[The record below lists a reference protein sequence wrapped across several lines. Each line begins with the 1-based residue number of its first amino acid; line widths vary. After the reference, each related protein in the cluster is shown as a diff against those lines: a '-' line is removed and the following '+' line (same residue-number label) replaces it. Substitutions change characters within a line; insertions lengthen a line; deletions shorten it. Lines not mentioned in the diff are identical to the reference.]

1 MKIQH
6 NTLYGYGDSLWTK
19 LLLTDAWTEVRRP
32 FLYPPPPLRRLLE
45 YVIKLNAFILFEGV
59 FTTLPTSSMP
69 WKPVTEVAVNLVANT
84 SMLAG
89 YLFHKHLLSCKIALN
104 GA

>member
-1 MKIQH
+1 MDGSAKTI
-6 NTLYGYGDSLWTK
+6 SLSPAAFAPT
-19 LLLTDAWTEVRRP
+19 T
-32 FLYPPPPLRRLLE
+32 Y
-45 YVIKLNAFILFEGV
+45 AFILFEGV
-59 FTTLPTSSMP
+59 FTTLPTSAMP

-84 SMLAG
+84 NMLAG